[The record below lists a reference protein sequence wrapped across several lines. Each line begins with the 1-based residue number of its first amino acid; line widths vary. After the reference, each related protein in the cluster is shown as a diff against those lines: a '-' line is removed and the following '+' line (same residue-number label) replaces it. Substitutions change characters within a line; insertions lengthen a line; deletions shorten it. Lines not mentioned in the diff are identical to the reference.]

1 LLEHSFGRVER
12 LEPYLKGAK
21 PTAEVAI
28 LSRYEPSSCGSIPT
42 NTLVADVEGAA
53 QLFLEAAIQFD
64 IIDPSHGSFE
74 NYAALVFPTE

>member
-64 IIDPSHGSFE
+64 ILISTQTSKLRNPAVLCNRG
-74 NYAALVFPTE
+74 